1 MRICL
6 FCDNVANSKEDAWPD
21 WLIRCVGEDPKSP
34 TRYWRSTLSPPQEWP
49 GPRVPVKNVCKTCNG
64 GWMSDL
70 ENAARRPMGCLLHD
84 LSVSLSPND
93 QQILATWCCK
103 TAMVFESV
111 KQDKNKF
118 YSPTERQNLRA
129 IHTLPTDTFVWLGRC
144 AQSYLLH
151 AESRKL
157 RVKKPTKNSSVID
170 GCATTFV
177 AKRLILQMLSIRRAP
192 DSDVVNLKLEIQG
205 GNWQRSLIQAW
216 PRAERAVIWPPPQ
229 AFGEHDDSL
238 EKLMQRFSV
247 GVRFGN

>member
-1 MRICL
+1 
-6 FCDNVANSKEDAWPD
+6 
-21 WLIRCVGEDPKSP
+21 
-34 TRYWRSTLSPPQEWP
+34 
-49 GPRVPVKNVCKTCNG
+49 
-64 GWMSDL
+64 
-70 ENAARRPMGCLLHD
+70 
-84 LSVSLSPND
+84 
-93 QQILATWCCK
+93 
-103 TAMVFESV
+103 MVFESV

-118 YSPTERQNLRA
+118 YSATERQNLHA

-157 RVKKPTKNSSVID
+157 RVKKPTKNSPVID

-192 DSDVVNLKLEIQG
+192 DSDAVNLKLEIQG

-216 PRAERAVIWPPPQ
+216 PRKGSDLAAASSVR
-229 AFGEHDDSL
+229 EHDDSL